1 MTIGFIGLGNM
12 GLPMATNLVDAGY
25 DVQGFD
31 IAEDRLETFAAAGGE
46 PAADITAAVDGASI
60 VITMVRTPDQVLA
73 IATEAF
79 EAMSAD
85 TLYIDMSTIGPKASS
100 EVRELAD
107 AVGITMVDA
116 PVSGGVPGAT
126 AGSLTIMAG
135 GAPAPF
141 EQARELFEVLGE
153 DIYHVGDAD
162 AGQMAKM
169 CLQVLVGAEIVSI
182 CEAFWLAGE
191 ADLDLAVLY
200 DILTDSIGT
209 SGILEVKGDL
219 LLERDFSDPTG
230 DIGLQSKDMELV
242 MDISD
247 EYSVPMYTTAAV
259 TQAYRHAK
267 SMGLADQDQF
277 AIYELFDPIAE

>member
-31 IAEDRLETFAAAGGE
+31 IADDRLDTFGAAGGQ
-46 PAADITAAVDGASI
+46 PAGDIAAAVEGASV

-73 IATEAF
+73 IASEAF
-79 EAMSAD
+79 EAMSPE
-85 TLYIDMSTIGPKASS
+85 TLYIDMSTIGPKASA
-100 EVRELAD
+100 EVRELAE
-107 AVGITMVDA
+107 AAGISMVDA

-135 GAPAPF
+135 GTSAQF
-141 EQARELFEVLGE
+141 DRARELFEVVGE
-153 DIYHVGDAD
+153 DIYHVGEAE

-169 CLQVLVGAEIVSI
+169 CLQVLVGAEIASI

-191 ADLDLAVLY
+191 ADLDLPVLY

-219 LLERDFSDPTG
+219 LLDRDFSDPTG
-230 DIGLQSKDMELV
+230 DLGLQSKDMELV
-242 MDISD
+242 MDIAE

-267 SMGLADQDQF
+267 SMGLSDQDQF
-277 AIYELFDPIAE
+277 AIYELFEPRAE

>member
-25 DVQGFD
+25 TVQGFD
-31 IAEDRLETFAAAGGE
+31 IADDRVEMFSDAGGT
-46 PAADITAAVDGASI
+46 PAADIAAAVAGASV

-73 IATEAF
+73 IASEAF
-79 EAMSAD
+79 DAMSQD
-85 TLYIDMSTIGPKASS
+85 SLYIDMSTIGPKASTR
-100 EVRELAD
+100 VRELAAD
-107 AVGITMVDA
+107 SGVEMVDA

-126 AGSLTIMAG
+126 TGSLTIMAG
-135 GAPAPF
+135 GAP
-141 EQARELFEVLGE
+141 EQFDRARELFEVLG
-153 DIYHVGDAD
+153 DDVYHVGNAE

-169 CLQVLVGAEIVSI
+169 CLQVLVGAEIASI

-191 ADLDLAVLY
+191 ADLDLTVLY

-219 LLERDFSDPTG
+219 LLEEEFSDPTG
-230 DIGLQSKDMELV
+230 DLGLQSKDMELV
-242 MDISD
+242 MEIAD

-277 AIYELFDPIAE
+277 AIYELFDPAAD